1 MIRRRRRTIGG
12 GSRPRRELRWDESI
26 VHLAVWGRWQGWS
39 QHELVHLHRAAKAL
53 RDAGLCLKTDSGKTD
68 EGEPWFVF
76 WDADS
81 CEVIVHIARINRKY
95 VVWFPNRNDSLS
107 GRVLRDLIERLLE
120 LYLGPRNETQPA
132 LD

>member
-1 MIRRRRRTIGG
+1 MIRRRRRTISGG
-12 GSRPRRELRWDESI
+12 TRPRGKLRWDDGI
-26 VHLAVWGRWQGWS
+26 VHLPVRGRRQGWS

-53 RDAGLCLKTDSGKTD
+53 WDAGLCLKTDSGKTD

-81 CEVIVHIARINRKY
+81 CEVIVHVARINKKY
-95 VVWFPNRNDSLS
+95 VVWFANWNDSLS
-107 GRVLRDLIERLLE
+107 GPVLRDLIERLLE
-120 LYLGPRNETQPA
+120 RYLSQRNNTQPA